1 MPRGSGGSSAGGQA
15 SLRGAEQSLHIMR
28 QVKSYFNV
36 GMDHVLEVATDMAE
50 NGAGKGTSAGFFFFF
65 FFKCNR
71 SQKVLQC
78 STKMFYKMFLK
89 YNRIVQQKCFTK
101 CF

>member
-65 FFKCNR
+65 LSVIEVKRCFN
-71 SQKVLQC
+71 
-78 STKMFYKMFLK
+78 
-89 YNRIVQQKCFTK
+89 VQQKCFTK